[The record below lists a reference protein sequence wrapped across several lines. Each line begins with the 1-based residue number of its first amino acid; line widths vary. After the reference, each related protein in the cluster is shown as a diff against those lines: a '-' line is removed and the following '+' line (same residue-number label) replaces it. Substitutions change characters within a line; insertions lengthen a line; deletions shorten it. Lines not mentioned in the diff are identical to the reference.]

1 MELNKVLTIIKSY
14 PFVDIDKGSTIMRRH
29 VPTGTLTADLLQSYS
44 DMYGEISI
52 VPKKMNGNSPVR
64 LTGETIPLS
73 PQPISPLITGMSG
86 IETAV
91 PQMAMMPQPSGN
103 NDSNIYR
110 ILYEQA
116 RQELSEYKRKYDE
129 AVEGR
134 HRAEMERAENKTSMV
149 GDIAQGLAGVAPL
162 LFGGG
167 MNGLGNATPEPT
179 PQAAPQPAPR
189 PMDVRLQGIIKHYNG
204 LDDANKQKVYSLLA
218 KLFTDIS
225 RIDTLIETI

>member
-86 IETAV
+86 VETTM
-91 PQMAMMPQPSGN
+91 PQMAMMPQQGGN